1 MSIENHDPEE
11 YQHQPD
17 KLSTA
22 KRKIRVFFSKSTAEL
37 IENVTQPVD
46 NIVSQG
52 IFIDPMLKLQQ
63 KNDKTPRE
71 IKSKN

>member
-1 MSIENHDPEE
+1 MSVENEDPEE

-17 KLSTA
+17 SLTVA
-22 KRKIRVFFSKSTAEL
+22 KRKTRLFFSRLTAEL
-37 IENVTQPVD
+37 IDDVTQPVD

-52 IFIDPMLKLQQ
+52 IFIDPMLRLQQ